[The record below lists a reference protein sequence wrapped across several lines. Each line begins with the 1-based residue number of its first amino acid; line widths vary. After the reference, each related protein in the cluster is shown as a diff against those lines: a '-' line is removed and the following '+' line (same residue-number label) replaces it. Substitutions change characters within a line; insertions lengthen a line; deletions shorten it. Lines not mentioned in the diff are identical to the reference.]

1 MEARKLGIRL
11 ARGSKSYQLVQLGG
25 CVKFE
30 LEHEKNFFMMLKS
43 NTDGNYGV
51 SYKVKTGS
59 ELVFKPPKSGT
70 YPLQLFCGESAKSLS
85 LSASFFVTCEG
96 EETEVSPFPVRVLL
110 IISAFHLIESC

>member
-1 MEARKLGIRL
+1 
-11 ARGSKSYQLVQLGG
+11 
-25 CVKFE
+25 
-30 LEHEKNFFMMLKS
+30 MMLKS

-96 EETEVSPFPVRVLL
+96 EETEVSPFPERVLSQAKYL
-110 IISAFHLIESC
+110 NKTYNFLCKKLKIFAFSDFNEIFFIVSQNSN